1 MKKDRIS
8 FDELKLPEHKSIED
22 IKKSKGGRP
31 KKQGAKLDKKLIV
44 YFTED
49 EHKEIMQHCDET
61 GVPVSTFIRKSVLKT
76 LKSNT

>member
-31 KKQGAKLDKKLIV
+31 PKQTAKLDKKLIA

-49 EHKEIMQHCDET
+49 EQQKIIDYCDET
-61 GVPVSTFIRKSVLKT
+61 GVPVSTFIRKNILKVI
-76 LKSNT
+76 K